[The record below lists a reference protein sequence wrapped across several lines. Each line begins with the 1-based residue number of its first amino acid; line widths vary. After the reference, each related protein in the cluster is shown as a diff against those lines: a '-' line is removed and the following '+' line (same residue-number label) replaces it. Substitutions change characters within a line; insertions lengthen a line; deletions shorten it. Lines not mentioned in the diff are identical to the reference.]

1 MILTSVVE
9 TMMKVT
15 TVMAIRAKTIS
26 LMIMG
31 VARMKVEL
39 IIMLMLWHNGGMTMG
54 WTMIKCQYCDS
65 PGHDDGRTN
74 DGDISFDERGGTNSL
89 MVIK

>member
-1 MILTSVVE
+1 
-9 TMMKVT
+9 
-15 TVMAIRAKTIS
+15 
-26 LMIMG
+26 
-31 VARMKVEL
+31 
-39 IIMLMLWHNGGMTMG
+39 MLMLWHNGGMTMG